1 MEIYFRF
8 SISDLVKVK
17 NKKFAVVI
25 HRLTFNGILKKR
37 NSIIKSIIDKWSTM
51 ITIKKKKIPMQV
63 H

>member
-37 NSIIKSIIDKWSTM
+37 NSIIKSIIDK
-51 ITIKKKKIPMQV
+51 
-63 H
+63 